1 PKIKWIKD
9 NEPKV
14 WKKTKSILDPRGYIV
29 FKLTDKK
36 VIDHYTA
43 FHSGYGYSLSE
54 YNWNK
59 RDFEIA
65 EIDISI
71 MPEVKWSH
79 EVAGYINSESAKK
92 TGLLEGTPVI
102 TGTGDALAEMLS
114 SGVYKTKDTV
124 LLYGSTM
131 PIMTISDNYS
141 TNKSKYLKAPSW
153 TKSKSIISSG
163 IRSGMSSFSWFK
175 NLTGY
180 KTTEELF
187 LQTRKLETIKASEE
201 GLFSFPYFTSQID
214 PKNDLQ
220 RRASFLGLSHHHEL
234 QHLFKALIEGIGF
247 SLRLSMEDSP
257 EITVI
262 KAIGG
267 GSQNSF
273 LLQTISDICNIEQH
287 TILKK
292 DRK

>member
-1 PKIKWIKD
+1 SGMFPVVLPVDKNGHPLRDGILYNIDTRSKKQIDYIQKKIDKYYAHKPIRNNLTYQSVIPKIKWIKD

-65 EIDISI
+65 EIAISI

-114 SGVYKTKDTV
+114 SGVYKTKDT
-124 LLYGSTM
+124 
-131 PIMTISDNYS
+131 
-141 TNKSKYLKAPSW
+141 
-153 TKSKSIISSG
+153 
-163 IRSGMSSFSWFK
+163 
-175 NLTGY
+175 
-180 KTTEELF
+180 
-187 LQTRKLETIKASEE
+187 
-201 GLFSFPYFTSQID
+201 
-214 PKNDLQ
+214 
-220 RRASFLGLSHHHEL
+220 
-234 QHLFKALIEGIGF
+234 
-247 SLRLSMEDSP
+247 
-257 EITVI
+257 
-262 KAIGG
+262 
-267 GSQNSF
+267 
-273 LLQTISDICNIEQH
+273 
-287 TILKK
+287 
-292 DRK
+292 